1 MELKHFKEKDKKGI
15 AGSSRNNYRTG
26 FFGSSHGEVV
36 IGAGGPNP
44 IDVKFRKN
52 NNSPNKASMSLSEF
66 DNLAKVAAAAHVNGY
81 NKVIFSD
88 TIPDE
93 PIQDVRVKPKD
104 KPDKSKNQ
112 PKPRQQTKPK
122 DISLRE
128 FVIGLILV
136 FILLRFFL
144 TYVLFGIAVCFFLK
158 VSVSDVISKVRKVL
172 DR

>member
-1 MELKHFKEKDKKGI
+1 MEFKHFKEKDKKGI

-36 IGAGGPNP
+36 IGAGGKNP
-44 IDVKFRKN
+44 ISVKFRKN
-52 NNSPNKASMSLSEF
+52 KPSPNKASMSLSEF
-66 DNLAKVAAAAHVNGY
+66 ENVARLAAAAHDNGY
-81 NKVIFSD
+81 NEVIFSD
-88 TIPDE
+88 TIPK
-93 PIQDVRVKPKD
+93 KPFKAVQVEAID
-104 KPDKSKNQ
+104 IPNDP

>member
-1 MELKHFKEKDKKGI
+1 MQFKHFGEENERVTFGP
-15 AGSSRNNYRTG
+15 RRTVG
-26 FFGSSHGEVV
+26 VRKSIGVGHVV
-36 IGAGGPNP
+36 IGAGGKNP

-52 NNSPNKASMSLSEF
+52 KPSPNKASMSLSEF
-66 DNLAKVAAAAHVNGY
+66 ENAAKAAAAAYDNGF
-81 NKVIFSD
+81 NGVIFSD

-104 KPDKSKNQ
+104 KPSKSKNQ